1 MRGDSR
7 FARPSMSLR
16 QSPCSSHATEN
27 QLTSC
32 APAADI
38 RAQAACCTVSLKVP
52 EASVTTNT
60 SKPSARA
67 DKVGNVTHTSV
78 TTPAMINCLRPVSLT
93 ALTKSALSQA
103 LIWPGRGMYGASGN
117 SSLSSGTI
125 GPFGP
130 FSKLVVR
137 MVGSL
142 KNLAR
147 SARAS
152 TLFLNSLGEKSCT
165 SEIRPVWW
173 STSRTTASSLFKRL
187 RVGVLMVEILFLV
200 GLVWRCVQHGHR
212 LMGGA
217 WGINQVGGV
226 ILSTQR

>member
-1 MRGDSR
+1 MVSVFFFFFFFFFNDT
-7 FARPSMSLR
+7 ATTEIYTLSLHDALPI
-16 QSPCSSHATEN
+16 S
-27 QLTSC
+27 
-32 APAADI
+32 
-38 RAQAACCTVSLKVP
+38 
-52 EASVTTNT
+52 
-60 SKPSARA
+60 
-67 DKVGNVTHTSV
+67 
-78 TTPAMINCLRPVSLT
+78 
-93 ALTKSALSQA
+93 LTKSALSQA

-173 STSRTTASSLFKRL
+173 STSKTTASSLFRRL
-187 RVGVLMVEILFLV
+187 YGTLLI
-200 GLVWRCVQHGHR
+200 
-212 LMGGA
+212 
-217 WGINQVGGV
+217 
-226 ILSTQR
+226 